1 MTSVGSF
8 LGVPFL
14 KEFNYKV
21 AVVVLE
27 VVDTDW
33 QEVGWLVA
41 DCGLAPFGFQLKVTV
56 ITCRKQVLTGDV
68 TVVSYFI
75 ILVCEMFVTVLTRG
89 SRSVSS
95 EVVGGHWR

>member
-1 MTSVGSF
+1 VTFVGSF

-14 KEFNYKV
+14 KVFNYKL

-33 QEVGWLVA
+33 QEVCRLVA
-41 DCGLAPFGFQLKVTV
+41 DRGLTPFGFKLKVTG
-56 ITCRKQVLTGDV
+56 ITCGEQVLTGDV
-68 TVVSYFI
+68 TVVSYLI
-75 ILVCEMFVTVLTRG
+75 ILVCERFVTVLTHG

-95 EVVGGHWR
+95 KVVGGHRR